1 MQRYSCPAVCSEIV
15 IARVTFVGNCG
26 SVVVGRREDER
37 AEAMCLAGVVGGD
50 GGGGG
55 AAARKSRCR
64 QRQTTDG
71 QAVLLAGGRS
81 LFAASEVILE
91 PAVQGRARSE
101 AAVGCALPSRLTSS
115 PACLHPAA
123 LGHVG
128 AQTSAVQQQQCVQEA
143 VLLKK
148 IPRMVSPS

>member
-1 MQRYSCPAVCSEIV
+1 M
-15 IARVTFVGNCG
+15 TFVGKCG

-37 AEAMCLAGVVGGD
+37 AEAICLAGVVGG

-64 QRQTTDG
+64 QRQTTDR

-81 LFAASEVILE
+81 LFAASEVILG

-115 PACLHPAA
+115 PACLHPAG

-128 AQTSAVQQQQCVQEA
+128 AQTSAVQQQLCVQEA